1 MLRLE
6 PLLLAGKQPEE
17 DLLHCLRSEF
27 GPEAH
32 LAITAADAGVF
43 VMAARPGQVDQVGT
57 TVHRNLQEIANR
69 RLSGSRP
76 GILAIFIEDIDRA
89 DWFGLRD
96 SLSLEGEA
104 RRFLAHRT
112 ARNVVAVTCTSRFEL
127 FGLSDAAEDGELRF
141 RNSAH
146 PAAKAVSLAPAILS
160 SV

>member
-1 MLRLE
+1 VLRLE
-6 PLLLAGKQPEE
+6 PLVLSRCQPRE
-17 DLLHCLRSEF
+17 DLMHSLRTEF

-32 LAITAADAGVF
+32 LAVTAADAGVF
-43 VMAARPGQVDQVGT
+43 VVAARAGRPDQVGT
-57 TVHRNLQEIANR
+57 AVHGTLREIARR

-89 DWFGLRD
+89 DWFDLRD

-104 RRFLAHRT
+104 RRFLAEQT

-127 FGLSDAAEDGELRF
+127 FGMPDAADDGELRF
-141 RNSAH
+141 RNPAH